1 MASLRFSQRSTNEE
15 TMTTKHQPVLRDG
28 VYWINIQIDGRRLRK
43 SLGTKDAKLAQE
55 AFTRELAEFYRTR
68 KFKELPKKTVNDA
81 FDQWLKERSTKRS
94 IEDDQRKIDY
104 FRAKLGAMQLCE
116 LRTADIEKHL
126 PESVTPSTR
135 NRYRALMRAVLR
147 RAMRTWEWLD
157 SVPTIEEEDEPEGYT
172 GFLTREQ
179 AERLIA
185 ELPERYRKPVR
196 FALLTGLRRANVFGL
211 TWDKVD
217 LGAGTVIVEAAT
229 AKGKRRFIVPLN
241 ASARALLESVE
252 GREGRVWGDVTQV
265 WQNVWEAACKRA
277 GVKIKFHGLRH
288 TWATWHAQAG
298 TPLDVLQKLG
308 AWATHSMVL
317 RYAQRPADYL
327 AQAAERI
334 AM

>member
-1 MASLRFSQRSTNEE
+1 MA
-15 TMTTKHQPVLRDG
+15 TTQKPVLRGDT
-28 VYWINIQIDGRRLRK
+28 YWINVQIDGKRLRK
-43 SLGTKDAKLAQE
+43 SLDTKDAKIAAE
-55 AFTRELAEFYRTR
+55 AFARELAEFYRTR
-68 KFKELPKKTVNDA
+68 KFKELPKKTLNDA
-81 FDQWLKERSTKRS
+81 FDKWLSERGTKRS
-94 IEDDQRKIDY
+94 IEDDRRKIDY
-104 FRAKLGAMQLCE
+104 FRAKLGTKLLSDLKA
-116 LRTADIEKHL
+116 ADIEDHL
-126 PESVTPSTR
+126 PQDVSPSTR

-147 RAMRTWEWLD
+147 RAWRKWEWLD

-172 GFLTREQ
+172 GFLTRDQ

-217 LGAGTVIVEAAT
+217 LAAGTVIVEAST

-241 ASARALLESVE
+241 ASAKALLESVE
-252 GREGRVWGDVTQV
+252 SREGRVWGDVTHV

-327 AQAAERI
+327 AAAAERVTL
-334 AM
+334 

>member
-1 MASLRFSQRSTNEE
+1 MATSQ
-15 TMTTKHQPVLRDG
+15 KPVLRGDT
-28 VYWINIQIDGRRLRK
+28 YWINVQIEGRRLRK
-43 SLGTKDAKLAQE
+43 SLETKDPKLAQE

-68 KFKELPKKTVNDA
+68 KFNELPKKTVNEA
-81 FDQWLKERSTKRS
+81 FDKWLEERGTKRS
-94 IEDDQRKIDY
+94 IEDDKTKIDY
-104 FRAKLGAMQLCE
+104 FRAKLGTRQLSE
-116 LRTADIEKHL
+116 LKSTDIEKHL
-126 PESVTPSTR
+126 PESVSPSTR

-147 RAMRTWEWLD
+147 RAMRKWEWLAT
-157 SVPTIEEEDEPEGYT
+157 VPTIEEEDEPEGYT
-172 GFLTREQ
+172 EHLTREQ

-217 LGAGTVIVEAAT
+217 LAAGTVIVEAAT

-241 ASARALLESVE
+241 AHAKALLESVE
-252 GREGRVWGDVTQV
+252 GREGRVWGDVTHV

-317 RYAQRPADYL
+317 RYAHRPADYL
-327 AQAAERI
+327 AQAAERVTF
-334 AM
+334 

>member
-1 MASLRFSQRSTNEE
+1 MA
-15 TMTTKHQPVLRDG
+15 TTQAPVLRGDT
-28 VYWINIQIDGRRLRK
+28 YWINVQIDGKRLRK
-43 SLGTKDAKLAQE
+43 SLDTKDARLAAE

-68 KFKELPKKTVNDA
+68 KFKERPRKTVNEA
-81 FDQWLKERSTKRS
+81 FDQWLKERGTKRS
-94 IEDDQRKIDY
+94 IADDERKIAY
-104 FRAKLGAMQLCE
+104 LRPKLGSKQLAE
-116 LRTADIEKHL
+116 LTTADIEREL
-126 PESVTPSTR
+126 PADVTPSTR
-135 NRYRALMRAVLR
+135 NRYRALVRAILR
-147 RAMRTWEWLD
+147 RAMRKWEWLD

-172 GFLTREQ
+172 EFLTKDQ

-217 LGAGTVIVEAAT
+217 LAAGTVIVEAST
-229 AKGKRRFIVPLN
+229 AKGKRRFIIPLN
-241 ASARALLESVE
+241 ASAKAILESVE
-252 GREGRVWGDVTQV
+252 GREGRVWGDVTHV

-288 TWATWHAQAG
+288 TWATWHAMAG

-317 RYAQRPADYL
+317 RYARRPADYL
-327 AQAAERI
+327 AQAAERVT
-334 AM
+334 M

>member
-1 MASLRFSQRSTNEE
+1 MATNQ
-15 TMTTKHQPVLRDG
+15 KPVLRGDTF
-28 VYWINIQIDGRRLRK
+28 WINVQIEGKRLRK
-43 SLGTKDAKLAQE
+43 SLGTSDPKLAAE

-68 KFKELPKKTVNDA
+68 KFKERPKKTLNDA
-81 FDQWLKERSTKRS
+81 FDKWLAERSTKRS
-94 IEDDQRKIDY
+94 IEDDQRKIEY
-104 FRAKLGAMQLCE
+104 FRAKLGNTQLSE
-116 LRTADIEKHL
+116 LKSTDIEDQL
-126 PESVTPSTR
+126 PQDVSPSTR
-135 NRYRALMRAVLR
+135 NRYRALVRAVLR
-147 RAMRTWEWLD
+147 RAMRKWEWMD
-157 SVPTIEEEDEPEGYT
+157 TVPTIEEEDEPEGYT
-172 GFLTREQ
+172 GFLTKEQ

-185 ELPERYRKPVR
+185 ELPERYSKPTR

-217 LGAGTVIVEAAT
+217 LAAGTVIVEAST

-241 ASARALLESVE
+241 AHAKALLESVE
-252 GREGRVWGDVTQV
+252 GREGRVWGDVTHV

-327 AQAAERI
+327 AQAAERVTL
-334 AM
+334 

>member
-1 MASLRFSQRSTNEE
+1 MATNQ
-15 TMTTKHQPVLRDG
+15 KPVLRGDT
-28 VYWINIQIDGRRLRK
+28 YWINIQIEGKRLRK
-43 SLGTKDAKLAQE
+43 SLNTTDAKLAAE

-68 KFKELPKKTVNDA
+68 KFKELPKKTLNDA
-81 FDQWLKERSTKRS
+81 FDQWLKERGTKRS
-94 IEDDQRKIDY
+94 LADDERKIEY
-104 FRAKLGAMQLCE
+104 FRGKLGTVQLSE
-116 LRTADIEKHL
+116 LKSSDIEKHL

-135 NRYRALMRAVLR
+135 NRYRALVRAVLR
-147 RAMRTWEWLD
+147 RAMRKWEWLD
-157 SVPTIEEEDEPEGYT
+157 TVPTIEEEDEPEGYT
-172 GFLTREQ
+172 EHLTREQ
-179 AERLIA
+179 AEALIA

-217 LGAGTVIVEAAT
+217 LAAGTVIVEAST

-241 ASARALLESVE
+241 ASAKALLESVE
-252 GREGRVWGDVTQV
+252 GREGRVWGDVTHV

-317 RYAQRPADYL
+317 RYAHRPADYL
-327 AQAAERI
+327 AAAAERVTL
-334 AM
+334 

>member
-1 MASLRFSQRSTNEE
+1 MATNQ
-15 TMTTKHQPVLRDG
+15 KPVLRGDTF
-28 VYWINIQIDGRRLRK
+28 WINVQIEGKRLRK
-43 SLGTKDAKLAQE
+43 SLGTSDPKLAAE

-68 KFKELPKKTVNDA
+68 KFKERPKKTLNDA
-81 FDQWLKERSTKRS
+81 FDKWLAERSTKRS
-94 IEDDQRKIDY
+94 IEDDQRKIEY
-104 FRAKLGAMQLCE
+104 FRAKLGNTQLSE
-116 LRTADIEKHL
+116 LKSTDIEDQL
-126 PESVTPSTR
+126 PQDVSPSTR
-135 NRYRALMRAVLR
+135 NRYRALVRAVLR
-147 RAMRTWEWLD
+147 RAMRKWEWMD
-157 SVPTIEEEDEPEGYT
+157 TVPTIEEEDEPEGYT
-172 GFLTREQ
+172 GFLTKEQ

-185 ELPERYRKPVR
+185 ELPERYRKPTR

-217 LGAGTVIVEAAT
+217 LAAGTVIVEAST

-241 ASARALLESVE
+241 AHAKALLESVE
-252 GREGRVWGDVTQV
+252 GREGRVWGDVTHV

-327 AQAAERI
+327 AQAAERVTL
-334 AM
+334 